1 MVPAAASSSLMVIMM
16 ITVITLSASSCQLS
30 NGFQIA
36 STTTRRARTSSSSKI
51 MTALFMSTLDAPSVD
66 TQAVEFKM
74 TARDVLLDVATK
86 CKDEFGLFLV
96 DKKAKKELAE
106 AVENVEA
113 TFVPMLDLTSQLL
126 GTWDLI
132 STTSTTTQGIDTS
145 TFLQGPLK
153 QLADM
158 ISSTTNRYVTVQQS
172 IKADDK
178 YGNICRVDHVLAY
191 KPPSVLT
198 ELFDNLPTPLATLNV
213 NPFDVSNSKIVLVHK
228 ATQSTID
235 PTKIA
240 LTLSSVILNVAGNST
255 YLDPAGKDITSIN
268 LPLTEFLG
276 GGEFITTYVDDE
288 VRVSR
293 GKQAGVSVL
302 RVFVKHPPEATIL
315 TNIVAENE
323 IPDAEII
330 AAVDTSSNQNKPSD
344 VEP

>member
-1 MVPAAASSSLMVIMM
+1 MIM
-16 ITVITLSASSCQLS
+16 ITLLASSCHLS

-36 STTTRRARTSSSSKI
+36 SKNAVQRTATTRTTRQRS
-51 MTALFMSTLDAPSVD
+51 MPTAPPPLSMSTMDAAPLSVD
-66 TQAVEFKM
+66 TQAVELKM

-106 AVENVEA
+106 AVESVEA
-113 TFVPMLDLTSQLL
+113 SFVPSSSLDLTTQLL
-126 GTWDLI
+126 GTWDLV

-172 IKADDK
+172 IKADDN
-178 YGNICRVDHVLAY
+178 GIICRVDHVLAY
-191 KPPSVLT
+191 KPPSALT
-198 ELFDNLPTPLATLNV
+198 ELFDNLPIPLATFNV
-213 NPFDVSNSKIVLVHK
+213 NPLDVSNSKIILVHK

-268 LPLTEFLG
+268 LPLTDFLG

-293 GKQAGVSVL
+293 GKQAGQSVL
-302 RVFVKHPPEATIL
+302 RVFVKHPPEPTIVV
-315 TNIVAENE
+315 TNNNRVEENV

-330 AAVDTSSNQNKPSD
+330 AAVDGSSNQNHPSD
-344 VEP
+344 VEEP